1 MATYAANTD
10 VSVDRSRA
18 EIERVLTCYGAKQ
31 FMYGWNDSQAVVGF
45 IIHNRQVRFL
55 LPLPDREDHAF
66 SKTPTGKTRTA
77 KAASDAFD
85 QEVRSRWRSL
95 SLVIKAKL
103 EAVAA
108 NISHFDSEFLANIVL
123 PNGQTVGEVVAPR
136 IEEAYETGH
145 TPELLPGLKSPR
157 ALPRGTE

>member
-1 MATYAANTD
+1 MATYAANTE

-18 EIERVLTCYGAKQ
+18 EIERTLTRYGAKQ
-31 FMYGWNDSQAVVGF
+31 FLYGWDHSRAVVGF
-45 IIHNRQVRFL
+45 VIHNRQVRFL
-55 LPLPDREDHAF
+55 LPLPDRDDPSF

-123 PNGQTVGEVVAPR
+123 PNGQTVGEVVTPR

-145 TPELLPGLKSPR
+145 TPELLPGLSSPR